1 MRRWIKIND
10 LNSTFHAGLMYSS
23 NSDDYSLNLGFVVQ
37 QINLD
42 TYFDLDNYYNLDTY
56 KDLEHPQTQ
65 TQTQEEGEEDE

>member
-1 MRRWIKIND
+1 
-10 LNSTFHAGLMYSS
+10 MYSS

>member
-1 MRRWIKIND
+1 MCN
-10 LNSTFHAGLMYSS
+10 S
-23 NSDDYSLNLGFVVQ
+23 NSDDYSLNLEFVVQ

-65 TQTQEEGEEDE
+65 EEDEEDE

>member
-1 MRRWIKIND
+1 MRRWIKNND
-10 LNSTFHAGLMYSS
+10 LNSTYYDWLMCSS

-56 KDLEHPQTQ
+56 KDLEHPQE
-65 TQTQEEGEEDE
+65 EEGEEDE